1 VIAQAMYAG
10 YGEAPYAGGWILHPN
25 SPQPRRVQ
33 AGTSTGP
40 SGVSPDGRF
49 VAFGAHA
56 ERVNVYEAAT
66 GRRVWQSPD
75 DGINWFCFSPDGR
88 WLVTAND
95 SGRAYRVATWES
107 GARLGAGLPWDV
119 SGDSRLVVLGLAEG
133 VYRLVE
139 LATGRELARLEDPEQ
154 FYGSAVFTPDG
165 TRLVATARDGL
176 RVWDLRRIRA
186 ELVRLGLDWD
196 APPYP
201 PLDKEGQ
208 AASLQIT
215 VDLGELAPAAKPPGQ
230 SGTDKLRRNA
240 GKRG

>member
-10 YGEAPYAGGWILHPN
+10 YGEAPYAGGWILHPSN
-25 SPQPRRVQ
+25 PQPRRVQ

-40 SGVSPDGRF
+40 SSVSPDGRF
-49 VAFGAHA
+49 VAFGVHA
-56 ERVNVYEAAT
+56 QRVNVYEAAT

-75 DGINWFCFSPDGR
+75 DGTNCCRFSPDGR

-95 SGRAYRVATWES
+95 SGRAYLVGTWEP
-107 GARLGAGLPWDV
+107 GPRLGAGIPWDV
-119 SGDSRLVVLGLAEG
+119 SGDSRLVVLGLPDG

-139 LATGRELARLEDPEQ
+139 LATGRELARLEDPELY
-154 FYGSAVFTPDG
+154 YGSAVFGSDG

-176 RVWDLRRIRA
+176 RVWDLRRIRG

-201 PLDKEGQ
+201 PPAKDNP
-208 AASLQIT
+208 AASLEIT
-215 VDLGELAPAAKPPGQ
+215 VELGELAPAPKPPAQ
-230 SGTDKLRRNA
+230 SGTDKLRRNVR
-240 GKRG
+240 KQS